1 MKFVSHTYTFLR
13 KYCTWQVDWFLT
25 QQSSASINIREDPK
39 QTERNFR
46 TFELLLNK
54 QLWIFRGQGGAPPAT
69 HRYESGGVPSDGA
82 CIWRP
87 CHTRCIWTCGCRP
100 LGWAVGAVKR
110 GRERERDWKK
120 INAQT
125 RGGGESLLNKHNWS
139 AWQEGTSQTAPVAN
153 EASWISTP
161 TSAERLQA
169 AAPITE
175 RITYLLISWL
185 LSQRRHA
192 FRIWQARK

>member
-1 MKFVSHTYTFLR
+1 MCVLYPNTAEFSVHQQGGSKINWKEFLQIHGDL
-13 KYCTWQVDWFLT
+13 KSC
-25 QQSSASINIREDPK
+25 
-39 QTERNFR
+39 
-46 TFELLLNK
+46 
-54 QLWIFRGQGGAPPAT
+54 LWILKEQGSIPLAT

-100 LGWAVGAVKR
+100 LGWAVGAV
-110 GRERERDWKK
+110 REGEKERDSGWRNAKK
-120 INAQT
+120 EKKT
-125 RGGGESLLNKHNWS
+125 SWGESSVNKS
-139 AWQEGTSQTAPVAN
+139 QLVGMTTSNKPN
-153 EASWISTP
+153 EASWLSIP

-169 AAPITE
+169 AAAITE

-192 FRIWQARK
+192 FRIWQPRK